1 MFDKSTLIKTKN
13 GYKKISK
20 INVGDVLHDGAKVDA
35 IFKISHN
42 KRDMFKLNNIIVS
55 GTHKVYYKKKG
66 WISVEDHPEAILIEN
81 YSEPIIYCLNTS
93 SKRIIINETIF
104 MDWDELTPT
113 DMMKLKLWNF
123 IPMESNFDAI
133 HKYMESG
140 LAGETKIKLLD
151 GTIKNIKD
159 IKPDDILEN
168 GDFVIATVEIDA
180 SDLNNIKCYNIKNNK
195 IIGGPNLFMYHRN
208 LGNLSTLGFKGVNV
222 NNINKLYHLI
232 TDTDSFNIHNILV
245 KDYNSGIEN
254 IIDLRDNLN
263 RAF

>member
-1 MFDKSTLIKTKN
+1 MVI
-13 GYKKISK
+13 KKISK